1 MLYSIKAL
9 YLTVC
14 LVCISVKV
22 PENSSPEQDQNS
34 RSQYTGRPIRAFDRT
49 AIRAEK
55 EQDRQCTYTTEA
67 RSRNHC
73 CSGKSIRITYSQ
85 RVSVALVTQHAKLTR
100 PVLWSFVYCPALQ
113 YFFHSITQITRS
125 HFRRQVPVRL
135 QRCERS

>member
-55 EQDRQCTYTTEA
+55 EQDRQCTVRIPLRRVRVTTVAVE
-67 RSRNHC
+67 NQYVLH
-73 CSGKSIRITYSQ
+73 TL
-85 RVSVALVTQHAKLTR
+85 SVCL
-100 PVLWSFVYCPALQ
+100 
-113 YFFHSITQITRS
+113 
-125 HFRRQVPVRL
+125 
-135 QRCERS
+135 